1 MMAIQGTPVEQTG
14 KVGRRSLLAVAAA
27 SAVGFP
33 SLAGATA
40 ANRPVRIGWTDWA
53 DAEAITLLTW
63 SILEQQMGYKVE
75 LVKAGIAQQFQGVAD
90 GSLDLMMMCWLPNT
104 HKSYWEAARSHVL
117 DLGAVYQGCKIGW
130 VVPNTVPTSEIS
142 SIDDMAKPAVREKL
156 GGRIQGIELGT
167 GLMTASA
174 KALEDY
180 QLGGYE
186 LVTGTDQAMV
196 AAIDKAVVER
206 KWAAAAT
213 WTPHYM
219 FSKYNLRY
227 LKDPRGVFGGSERVH
242 ALARSGIE
250 TDHPQVAAL
259 VRQIRLSASE
269 LEALMYITQME
280 VFRGN
285 SRVTTGER
293 TAAMWVK
300 GHARR
305 VASWVAAAAR

>member
-1 MMAIQGTPVEQTG
+1 MMVSHGIPGEQIG
-14 KVGRRSLLAVAAA
+14 KVRRRPLLAAAAA
-27 SAVGFP
+27 SVVGFP
-33 SLAGATA
+33 FLASATTPKK
-40 ANRPVRIGWTDWA
+40 PVRIGWTDWA

-63 SILEQQMGYKVE
+63 AILEQQMGYKVE

-104 HKSYWEAARSHVL
+104 HKSYWEAAAPQVI
-117 DLGAVYQGCKIGW
+117 DLGPVYQGCKIGW
-130 VVPNTVPTSEIS
+130 IVPNSVPTFELG
-142 SIDDMAKPAVREKL
+142 SIDDLAKPAVREKL
-156 GGRIQGIELGT
+156 GGRIHGIELGT
-167 GLMTASA
+167 GLMKASA

-180 QLGGYE
+180 RLGGYE

-206 KWAAAAT
+206 HWTVAAS

-227 LKDPRGVFGGSERVH
+227 LKDPKGVFGGSERVH

-250 TDHPQVAAL
+250 NDHPQVAAL
-259 VRQIRLSASE
+259 VRQIRLTASE
-269 LEALMYITQME
+269 LEALMYITQMQ

-285 SRVTTGER
+285 SRHTTGER
-293 TAAMWVK
+293 TAAMWIK
-300 GHARR
+300 G
-305 VASWVAAAAR
+305 